1 MPGYRGLPG
10 RLVIGTVPLTLMR
23 HPPATLTL
31 AAGLLA
37 LPAAVA
43 ARSPGDPVRLVWVE
57 GDVAGT
63 STIYGPDGGEPIGF
77 IEYRQTR
84 HGDRLSSVRIAHFRD
99 GSSDEDSAEARVEG
113 TLEALAGRTIIR
125 EADGVPAVD
134 VTIDVAGG
142 HIAASWG
149 RGASRRT
156 LEEQVALPKGTYW
169 GPLIFIVL
177 KNFEANAEDGRLAFR
192 TVAPTPRPRVF
203 DMELAGGSPAGLQ
216 RAGASLATRR
226 FQLGPTLHWTV
237 DPILR
242 LVLPSATFWML
253 PGEPPALARFAGP
266 RNYAR
271 EEIVI
276 Q

>member
-1 MPGYRGLPG
+1 
-10 RLVIGTVPLTLMR
+10 MR
-23 HPPATLTL
+23 RRPATLTL
-31 AAGLLA
+31 AAGLLV
-37 LPAAVA
+37 LPAAAA
-43 ARSPGDPVRLVWVE
+43 ARSAGDPIRLVWDE

-84 HGDRLSSVRIAHFRD
+84 HGDRLSSARIAHFRD
-99 GSSDEDSAEARVEG
+99 GSSDEDSADARVDG

-125 EADGVPAVD
+125 DTDGVPAVD
-134 VTIDVAGG
+134 LTIDVAGG

-149 RGASRRT
+149 RGARRRT
-156 LEEQVALPKGTYW
+156 LDERVALPKGTYW

-177 KNFEANAEDGRLAFR
+177 KNFDANAEDGRLVFR

-203 DMELAGGSPAGLQ
+203 DMELAGGPPAALQ
-216 RAGASLATRR
+216 RAGARLATRR
-226 FQLGPTLHWTV
+226 FQLGPTIHWTV

>member
-1 MPGYRGLPG
+1 
-10 RLVIGTVPLTLMR
+10 MR

-31 AAGLLA
+31 AAALLV
-37 LPAAVA
+37 LPAAAA
-43 ARSPGDPVRLVWVE
+43 ARSPGDPVRLVWAE

-142 HIAASWG
+142 RIAASWG
-149 RGASRRT
+149 RGADRRT
-156 LEEQVALPKGTYW
+156 LEERGTLPKGTYW

-177 KNFEANAEDGRLAFR
+177 KNLHAHPPDGPLGFPPG
-192 TVAPTPRPRVF
+192 APP
-203 DMELAGGSPAGLQ
+203 
-216 RAGASLATRR
+216 
-226 FQLGPTLHWTV
+226 
-237 DPILR
+237 
-242 LVLPSATFWML
+242 
-253 PGEPPALARFAGP
+253 
-266 RNYAR
+266 
-271 EEIVI
+271 
-276 Q
+276 

>member
-1 MPGYRGLPG
+1 
-10 RLVIGTVPLTLMR
+10 
-23 HPPATLTL
+23 
-31 AAGLLA
+31 
-37 LPAAVA
+37 
-43 ARSPGDPVRLVWVE
+43 VRV
-57 GDVAGT
+57 
-63 STIYGPDGGEPIGF
+63 
-77 IEYRQTR
+77 
-84 HGDRLSSVRIAHFRD
+84 AHFRD

-134 VTIDVAGG
+134 VTIDVAGSR
-142 HIAASWG
+142 IAASWG
-149 RGASRRT
+149 RGARRRT
-156 LEEQVALPKGTYW
+156 LEERVALPKGTYW

-177 KNFEANAEDGRLAFR
+177 KNFDANAEDGRLVFR

-203 DMELAGGSPAGLQ
+203 DMELAGGPPAALQ
-216 RAGASLATRR
+216 RAGARLATRR
-226 FQLGPTLHWTV
+226 FQLGPTIHWTV

>member
-1 MPGYRGLPG
+1 MPVYRGLPA
-10 RLVIGTVPLTLMR
+10 RPVIGTVRLTLMR

-31 AAGLLA
+31 AAGLLV
-37 LPAAVA
+37 LPAAAA

-57 GDVAGT
+57 GDVAGM

-84 HGDRLSSVRIAHFRD
+84 HGDRLSSVRVAHFRD

-134 VTIDVAGG
+134 VTIDVAGSR
-142 HIAASWG
+142 IAASWG
-149 RGASRRT
+149 RGAHRRT
-156 LEEQVALPKGTYW
+156 LEERVALPKGTYW

-177 KNFEANAEDGRLAFR
+177 KNFDANAEDGRLVFR

-203 DMELAGGSPAGLQ
+203 DMELAGGPPAALQ
-216 RAGASLATRR
+216 RTGTRLATRR
-226 FQLGPTLHWTV
+226 FQLGPTIHWTV